1 MIVTPVKTKK
11 VVTGDN
17 LEKVLDDAIPKLE
30 EHTVIVISAKIIS
43 ICEGAV
49 VANDGKVT
57 KEELTKKEA
66 DYFIFNKKLYDE
78 KKTILTIKNN
88 ILIPSS
94 GVDESNG
101 NGYFIL
107 WPKDPMQSAEK
118 IWTYLRNK
126 HQVKELGII
135 ISDSYFV
142 PMRRGAVGVG
152 MSWCGFVPV
161 DTYIGKP
168 DLFDRTLLYTNVSRI
183 DGLAAAGEATMGEG
197 AEQTPIALIT
207 DVPFVNF
214 VDRVPTKEEIKFMN
228 IGKDEDAFG
237 SLLNAMEWEKGNS
250 K

>member
-11 VVTGDN
+11 VVVGDN
-17 LEKVLDDAIPKLE
+17 LEKVLDDAILKLE
-30 EHTVIVISAKIIS
+30 EQTIIVISAKIIS
-43 ICEGAV
+43 ICEGTIV
-49 VANDGKVT
+49 VNDGKIT

-66 DYFIFNKKLYDE
+66 DYFIFNKKLYQD

-88 ILIPSS
+88 ILVPSS

-107 WPKDPMQSAEK
+107 WPKDIMKSAEK
-118 IWTYLRNK
+118 IWAFLRNK

-135 ISDSYFV
+135 VSDSYFV

-161 DTYIGKP
+161 DSYIGKP
-168 DLFDRTLLYTNVSRI
+168 DVFDRTLLYTTVSRI

-197 AEQTPIALIT
+197 NEQTPLALIT
-207 DVPFVNF
+207 DVPFITF
-214 VDRVPTKEEIKFMN
+214 VDRAPTEEEIKLMS
-228 IGKDEDAFG
+228 IDKDEDAFG
-237 SLLNAMEWEKGNS
+237 SLLNAMEWEKGGS